1 MSVSVSVLHPVHSG
15 NAAQPKSHYR
25 DMIEFAQCVTS
36 LFSLTDKACNWPDL
50 QNGGER
56 RTGKAGV
63 CAQDYA
69 VRDRKSLTLQDV
81 CM

>member
-36 LFSLTDKACNWPDL
+36 LFSLTDKACNCPDL

-56 RTGKAGV
+56 GTGKAGV
-63 CAQDYA
+63 CVCVCVTAQDYA
-69 VRDRKSLTLQDV
+69 VRDRK
-81 CM
+81 